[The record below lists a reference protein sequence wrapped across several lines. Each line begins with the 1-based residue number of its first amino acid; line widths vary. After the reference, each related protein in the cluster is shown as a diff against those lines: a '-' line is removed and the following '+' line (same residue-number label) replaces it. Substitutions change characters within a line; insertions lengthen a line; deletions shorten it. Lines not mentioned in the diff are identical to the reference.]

1 MPAGMCWAPSPRDFD
16 SGALT
21 DRLARWLCGQE
32 GKTWPAAPELYRDY
46 QARQYDL
53 LAEGLRNAMDME
65 QIYRILKEGG
75 GGK

>member
-1 MPAGMCWAPSPRDFD
+1 MPEPGS
-16 SGALT
+16 
-21 DRLARWLCGQE
+21 
-32 GKTWPAAPELYRDY
+32 AAPELYRDY